1 MKLEDEISDASSVL
15 LDHRKKR
22 IKRMARFWL
31 GEGFVK
37 GKPHLRQPPWAWKAQ
52 SALANLI
59 EDLPRAYQKELGSGA
74 VWNPRELLEFLRQ
87 RLEMLR
93 GKLINQKARLS
104 EEVALDTEDFSPVIR
119 TKKDQ
124 NRLEVEALIC
134 QQLCDF
140 RAALEALSNSL
151 QTLLEDF
158 AFKEDELQNFKVE
171 PPSEVEATP
180 SAASAVSE
188 AAPAQNQFL
197 FTEAER
203 KRAYRCVSWTEDCAC
218 LEAWR
223 VAENCRE
230 WKKEG
235 EICIKHVE
243 QKGWHS
249 SWNSDRIQPSSLKS
263 MKFSSIRACWC
274 FFSEFPL
281 FPSMP
286 TILHQNF
293 PGIFCSA

>member
-1 MKLEDEISDASSVL
+1 MKFEDEISDASSVL

-93 GKLINQKARLS
+93 GRWTNQKTRLS
-104 EEVALDTEDFSPVIR
+104 EEVALDTEDFPPVIR
-119 TKKDQ
+119 SKKDQ

-180 SAASAVSE
+180 STASAASAASE

-203 KRAYRCVSWTEDCAC
+203 KRAYRCVSWTEDSAC
-218 LEAWR
+218 LEAWSL
-223 VAENCRE
+223 AE
-230 WKKEG
+230 K
-235 EICIKHVE
+235 
-243 QKGWHS
+243 
-249 SWNSDRIQPSSLKS
+249 
-263 MKFSSIRACWC
+263 
-274 FFSEFPL
+274 
-281 FPSMP
+281 
-286 TILHQNF
+286 
-293 PGIFCSA
+293 

>member
-1 MKLEDEISDASSVL
+1 MYTCIHVCVYVDCICGRVEISRSFLWAIWSTSKDVKLEDEISDASSVL

-104 EEVALDTEDFSPVIR
+104 EEVALDTEDFPPVIR

-203 KRAYRCVSWTEDCAC
+203 KRAYRCVSWTEDSAC

-230 WKKEG
+230 WKKER
-235 EICIKHVE
+235 EVCIKTRGTE
-243 QKGWHS
+243 RLAFQLEFWQ
-249 SWNSDRIQPSSLKS
+249 NSAK
-263 MKFSSIRACWC
+263 
-274 FFSEFPL
+274 
-281 FPSMP
+281 
-286 TILHQNF
+286 
-293 PGIFCSA
+293 